1 MGTAVS
7 VPAQESKLWACLK
20 QEFLGLGSE
29 DLANNPALGWLLEQA
44 LSKMLAKAIGFKGKS
59 AEIFA
64 ETAAESIHNLVTN
77 ITTFHY
83 QNATSA
89 SFFAML
95 MRSAT
100 DLATGLATGTA
111 EALKEAGL
119 GGGLK
124 LVGKN
129 FLLPYKIATFIWDW
143 FGPLLP
149 CLLKDKP
156 VPDKQPAEQASS
168 PLVIDLTGDGVGS
181 YKLKNGVYF
190 DLDNNG
196 FKEKT
201 AWAHYQ
207 DGLLALDL
215 NGNGTIDNGAEL
227 FGNHTK
233 LKNGTLATN
242 GFEALAQYDD
252 NGDGVINNKDKVWK
266 NLLVWQDKVNDG
278 VSQSDELTKIA
289 KTGITEI
296 QLGYKNSI
304 IGVANDTIF
313 AFQAA

>member
-1 MGTAVS
+1 MSS
-7 VPAQESKLWACLK
+7 VNLNLNKLYACLK
-20 QEFLGLGSE
+20 KEVFGTDWE
-29 DLANNPALGWLLEQA
+29 DLANNPLISNVWEYF
-44 LSKMLAKAIGFKGKS
+44 LAKRIANLIGFKGK
-59 AEIFA
+59 AANKFA
-64 ETAAESIHNLVTN
+64 ETALVSIHSLVTSIAN
-77 ITTFHY
+77 YNFR
-83 QNATSA
+83 QA
-89 SFFAML
+89 S
-95 MRSAT
+95 
-100 DLATGLATGTA
+100 TA
-111 EALKEAGL
+111 ELGAKMLKDITGCVKGIWDATALAMEEAGL
-119 GGGLK
+119 VGGLK
-124 LVGKN
+124 VIGN
-129 FLLPYKIATFIWDW
+129 NIALPIKIISILYDW
-143 FGPLLP
+143 LSPLIP
-149 CLLKDKP
+149 CLLKPNPTPSKTE
-156 VPDKQPAEQASS
+156 AEQASS
-168 PLVIDLTGDGVGS
+168 PLVIDLNGDGVGS

-252 NGDGVINNKDKVWK
+252 NGDGVINSKDKVWK

-296 QLGYKNSI
+296 QLEYKNSI
-304 IGVANDTIF
+304 IGAANDTIF

>member
-1 MGTAVS
+1 MA
-7 VPAQESKLWACLK
+7 VPAQESKLWACIKEVFGDNAEAFFWGKFAELGGKLVANAMGFHGDVADAFAKAVAGEILNVARTIANVNSGTASTKDVLYALTSAGSQIFLK
-20 QEFLGLGSE
+20 TKDSMFEGE
-29 DLANNPALGWLLEQA
+29 
-44 LSKMLAKAIGFKGKS
+44 LSKFEKFVGFSKFVGGRFFWPYTIAKVLFEWLS
-59 AEIFA
+59 
-64 ETAAESIHNLVTN
+64 
-77 ITTFHY
+77 
-83 QNATSA
+83 
-89 SFFAML
+89 
-95 MRSAT
+95 
-100 DLATGLATGTA
+100 
-111 EALKEAGL
+111 
-119 GGGLK
+119 
-124 LVGKN
+124 
-129 FLLPYKIATFIWDW
+129 
-143 FGPLLP
+143 PLFP
-149 CLLKDKP
+149 CLLKDP
-156 VPDKQPAEQASS
+156 DVPDRKPAEQASS
-168 PLVIDLTGDGVGS
+168 PLVIDLNGDGVGS

-233 LKNGTLATN
+233 LKDGTLATN
-242 GFEALAQYDD
+242 GFDALAQYDD

-296 QLGYKNSI
+296 QLEYKNSI
-304 IGVANDTIF
+304 IGAANDTIF